1 MGLLVIGTL
10 KLYRDALQ
18 SIFGLQ
24 FTKWFVAI
32 TITQYHFM
40 YYLSRT
46 LPNIMTMP
54 LGNLSSNYYIFYLMF
69 YENYYLYCIYY
80 FYVYSTTGFIW
91 MVETKSHHIYLVIC
105 SSNNN
110 IQSRTC
116 HATGVIPFVRYS
128 QQETNHTKV
137 FTYYIADH

>member
-1 MGLLVIGTL
+1 M
-10 KLYRDALQ
+10 K
-18 SIFGLQ
+18 
-24 FTKWFVAI
+24 I
-32 TITQYHFM
+32 TIYIYIYTITTM
-40 YYLSRT
+40 Y
-46 LPNIMTMP
+46 
-54 LGNLSSNYYIFYLMF
+54 
-69 YENYYLYCIYY
+69 YYLYIYY
-80 FYVYSTTGFIW
+80 FYVYSTTGSIW
-91 MVETKSHHIYLVIC
+91 MVETKSRHIYLVIC